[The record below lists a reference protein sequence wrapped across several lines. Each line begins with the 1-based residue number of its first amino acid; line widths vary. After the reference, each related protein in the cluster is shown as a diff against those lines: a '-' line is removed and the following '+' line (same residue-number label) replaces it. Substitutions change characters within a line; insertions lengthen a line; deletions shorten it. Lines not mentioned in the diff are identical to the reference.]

1 MTYPFRDLTSGGEA
15 PAVPAS
21 QALRVTAAFTLQLP
35 HCLDGECALLRPAP
49 GLRTTPCSAVGRPA
63 GRPTAAHAADATEQ
77 STRTATAAAERC
89 CTAAGSVVTDGS
101 GTVELA
107 VGP

>member
-15 PAVPAS
+15 PAVRAS
-21 QALRVTAAFTLQLP
+21 QALRVTAASTLQLP

-49 GLRTTPCSAVGRPA
+49 GLRTTPRSAAA
-63 GRPTAAHAADATEQ
+63 GRPTAAHAADPTEQ

-89 CTAAGSVVTDGS
+89 CTAAGSVFTDGA